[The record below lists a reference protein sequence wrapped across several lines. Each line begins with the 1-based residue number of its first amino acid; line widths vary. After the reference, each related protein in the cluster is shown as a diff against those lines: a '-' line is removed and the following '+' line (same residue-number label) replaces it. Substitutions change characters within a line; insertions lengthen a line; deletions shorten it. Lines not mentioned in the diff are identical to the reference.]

1 MTAPIMALRP
11 AVRADAPA
19 LALLHASCFAD
30 AWSMPA
36 MLDVLDLAGAFGS
49 VVACAGLPL
58 AGLALARVAAD
69 EAELLTLA
77 VGAVWRRQGIARA
90 LIDATVA
97 EAGQRGA
104 RHLFLEVAEDND
116 AARRLYTAEGFTPIG
131 RRRGYYTRPGA
142 PAVDALTLR
151 RILAPGA

>member
-1 MTAPIMALRP
+1 MTAPIVALRP
-11 AVRADAPA
+11 VVRADAPA

-30 AWSMPA
+30 AWALPA
-36 MLDVLDLAGAFGS
+36 MLDVLDLAGAYGH

-69 EAELLTLA
+69 DSELLTLA

-90 LIDATVA
+90 LIAAIAA

-104 RHLFLEVAEDND
+104 RHLFLEVAEDNE
-116 AARRLYTAEGFTPIG
+116 AARHLYAAEGFAPIG

-151 RILAPGA
+151 RSLVPDA